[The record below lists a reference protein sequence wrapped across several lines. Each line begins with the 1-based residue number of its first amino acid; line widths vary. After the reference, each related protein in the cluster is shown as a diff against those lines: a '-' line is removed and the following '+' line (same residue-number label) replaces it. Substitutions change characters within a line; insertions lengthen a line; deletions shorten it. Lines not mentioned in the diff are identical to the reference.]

1 MNIRGSGKK
10 AVRLD
15 LTPLID
21 VVFLLL
27 IFFMVSTTFDRQ
39 TILKVALPEA
49 SEQPVEEQEREE
61 ISVTIDEQGHLYIND
76 EELIKHDLDT
86 LMRAMTKA
94 SGDRSDIPVLVSSD
108 KRAPFQSA
116 IMVMDAVGQLGFSK
130 LSFVARQNKE

>member
-1 MNIRGSGKK
+1 MKIRGSGKK
-10 AVRLD
+10 TVRLD

-39 TILKVALPEA
+39 TKLKVALPEA
-49 SEQPVEEQEREE
+49 SEQAAEEQDREE
-61 ISVTIDEQGHLYIND
+61 IAITIDEQGHFYIND
-76 EELIKHDLDT
+76 EELITHDLDT

-94 SGDRSDIPVLVSSD
+94 ADDRSDVPVMVSSD
-108 KRAPFQSA
+108 KQAPFQSA

-130 LSFVARQNKE
+130 LSFMARQTNE

>member
-1 MNIRGSGKK
+1 MKIRGSGKK

-49 SEQPVEEQEREE
+49 SEQAIEEQEREE
-61 ISVTIDEQGHLYIND
+61 IAITIDEKGHFYIND
-76 EELIKHDLDT
+76 EELITHDLDT
-86 LMRAMTKA
+86 LKRAMTKA
-94 SGDRSDIPVLVSSD
+94 SGDLVDIPVLVSSD
-108 KRAPFQSA
+108 KQAPFQSA
-116 IMVMDAVGQLGFSK
+116 IMVMDAAGQLGMSK
-130 LSFVARQNKE
+130 LSFIARQTSE